1 MLPPYCNL
9 QKNKKIRT
17 HRWGR
22 TREREAAG
30 RGGWRARG
38 VSPASLLT
46 RSVCSFRTVPPKDC
60 LQGEK
65 PPSPISSCWLLV
77 KVVRPRFRGSRT
89 SLDVHIRP
97 FCSTTGVLADSIHV
111 CKQKYYNNGVNGG
124 NAGRSFWNQ
133 GIAEPCIMHACTH
146 AHTSK
151 KSKSTKSSAT
161 KAVALV
167 STCQAGGTTHGRR
180 RTTNEGDTV
189 RCA

>member
-1 MLPPYCNL
+1 MTQRSMVHVPSRFRLVLPPYCNL
-9 QKNKKIRT
+9 QKKTHTHTHT

-30 RGGWRARG
+30 RGVWRARG

-133 GIAEPCIMHACTH
+133 GIDSRAMHHACMHACTH
-146 AHTSK
+146 AP
-151 KSKSTKSSAT
+151 
-161 KAVALV
+161 
-167 STCQAGGTTHGRR
+167 RR
-180 RTTNEGDTV
+180 RASPP
-189 RCA
+189 RAARPKQSP